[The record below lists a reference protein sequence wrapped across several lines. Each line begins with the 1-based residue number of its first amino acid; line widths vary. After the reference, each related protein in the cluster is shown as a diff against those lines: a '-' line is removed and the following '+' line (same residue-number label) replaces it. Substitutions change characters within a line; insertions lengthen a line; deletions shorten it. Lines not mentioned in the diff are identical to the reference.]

1 VTIAIRPSSGYG
13 MARFVEVIWGA
24 GEVEYFCGRDW
35 TGQISLKL
43 LRKIAQSRTTDMR
56 RRDLLGVLP
65 PGDGGARC
73 RASVAAVAA
82 AKAAMNTVDRAELR
96 LTA

>member
-1 VTIAIRPSSGYG
+1 
-13 MARFVEVIWGA
+13 MARFVEVIWGG

-56 RRDLLGVLP
+56 WRGLLGVLP
-65 PGDGGARC
+65 PGDGGC
-73 RASVAAVAA
+73 RAWIAAIAA
-82 AKAAMNTVDRAELR
+82 GQDRNER
-96 LTA
+96 R